1 MNLGAMN
8 LNYLGVK
15 SMAEDKKQQN
25 ENQKTVPLTQ
35 DWNRGNNGNFVADNT
50 RPPPRQPDKD
60 DKDERRR

>member
-1 MNLGAMN
+1 
-8 LNYLGVK
+8 
-15 SMAEDKKQQN
+15 MAEDKKQQN